1 MKKISI
7 LGSTGSIGQS
17 TLDVVRRNSDAF
29 DVIGLAEG
37 HDPAMLVKQIQEFK
51 PSLVSVRD
59 EGCAKELKGQLGEN
73 APEIT
78 FGIDGACQV
87 AAMDDAD
94 LVVSAIVGAIG
105 IRPTL
110 AAIDKGKTVALANK
124 ETLVAAGELVMK
136 RVREMNV
143 ALLPI
148 DSEHSAIFQSLV
160 GHKREGIAR
169 LVLTASGGPFRTTPK
184 EEFANITLEQA
195 LNHPRW
201 SMGAKIT
208 VDSASLMNKGLEVI
222 EAKWLFDMSPA
233 KVDVVV
239 HPQSIVHSLVEY
251 IDGCVVAELGEP
263 DMRAP
268 ISYALSY
275 PDRLPSGVGKLEL
288 DKIGTL
294 TFEKPDFEKFPALQL
309 AYDALEAGG
318 TMPATMNAANEVAV
332 AAFLDGKI
340 KFLDIP
346 RLVKS
351 TMEKHSPTSYST
363 VEDIIA
369 TDKRAR
375 ELTAEAITS
384 L

>member
-1 MKKISI
+1 
-7 LGSTGSIGQS
+7 
-17 TLDVVRRNSDAF
+17 
-29 DVIGLAEG
+29 
-37 HDPAMLVKQIQEFK
+37 MLF
-51 PSLVSVRD
+51 
-59 EGCAKELKGQLGEN
+59 
-73 APEIT
+73 
-78 FGIDGACQV
+78 
-87 AAMDDAD
+87 
-94 LVVSAIVGAIG
+94 
-105 IRPTL
+105 
-110 AAIDKGKTVALANK
+110 
-124 ETLVAAGELVMK
+124 
-136 RVREMNV
+136 RE
-143 ALLPI
+143 
-148 DSEHSAIFQSLV
+148 
-160 GHKREGIAR
+160 
-169 LVLTASGGPFRTTPK
+169 
-184 EEFANITLEQA
+184 ITLEQA

-208 VDSASLMNKGLEVI
+208 VDSATLMNKGLEVI
-222 EAKWLFDMSPA
+222 EARWLFDMPA
-233 KVDVVV
+233 SKVDIVV

-251 IDGCVVAELGEP
+251 VDGCVMAELGEP

-275 PDRLPSGVGKLEL
+275 PERLPSGVGKLEL

-309 AYDALEAGG
+309 AYDALDAGG

-346 RLVKS
+346 RLVRS
-351 TMEKHSPTSYST
+351 TMEKHSPISYAT

-375 ELTAEAITS
+375 EFTAEAITS

>member
-1 MKKISI
+1 MKKITI

-17 TLDVVRRNSDAF
+17 TLDVVRRNPDAF

-37 HDPAMLVKQIQEFK
+37 HDPALLIKQVQEFK
-51 PSLVSVRD
+51 PALVSVRD
-59 EGCAKELKGQLGEN
+59 EGIAQEIKGQLG
-73 APEIT
+73 ADCPEIT
-78 FGIDGACQV
+78 FGLDGACQV
-87 AAMDDAD
+87 AAMDAD

-110 AAIDKGKTVALANK
+110 AAIEKGTTVALANK

-136 RVREMNV
+136 RAREKGV

-160 GHKREGIAR
+160 GHQRAGISR
-169 LVLTASGGPFRTTPK
+169 LILTASGGPFRTSTK
-184 EEFANITLEQA
+184 DELEKVTVEQA

-222 EAKWLFDMSPA
+222 EARWLFDMPVS

-251 IDGCVVAELGEP
+251 VDGCVVAELGEP

-294 TFEKPDFEKFPALQL
+294 TFEKPDFDKFPALQL

-318 TMPATMNAANEVAV
+318 TMPATMNASNEIAV

-346 RLVKS
+346 RLVKK
-351 TMEKHSPTSYST
+351 TMEKHSPTSYTT
-363 VEDIIA
+363 VEEIIA

>member
-1 MKKISI
+1 MKKLSI

-17 TLDVVRRNSDAF
+17 TLDVVRHNADSF

-37 HDPAMLVKQIQEFK
+37 HDPAMLLKQIKEFK
-51 PSLVSVRD
+51 PALVSVRD
-59 EGCAKELKGQLGEN
+59 EGVATEIKGQLGDDC
-73 APEIT
+73 PEVV

-87 AAMDDAD
+87 AAMEDAD

-110 AAIDKGKTVALANK
+110 AAIEAGTTVALANK

-136 RVREMNV
+136 RAREKDV

-160 GHKREGIAR
+160 GHQRDGIAR
-169 LVLTASGGPFRTTPK
+169 LILTASGGPFRSSTK
-184 EEFANITLEQA
+184 EELEKVTVEQA

-222 EAKWLFDMSPA
+222 EARWLFDMPTS

-239 HPQSIVHSLVEY
+239 HPQSTVHSLVEY
-251 IDGCVVAELGEP
+251 VDGCVVAELGEP

-294 TFEKPDFEKFPALQL
+294 TFEKPDFDKFPSLRL

-346 RLVKS
+346 RLVRT
-351 TMEKHSPTSYST
+351 TMDKHEQTSYST

-375 ELTAEAITS
+375 ELTAEAITT

>member
-1 MKKISI
+1 MKKLSI

-17 TLDVVRRNSDAF
+17 TLDVIRRNPDAF

-37 HDPAMLVKQIQEFK
+37 HDPAMLVKQIEEFK
-51 PSLVSVRD
+51 PSFVSVRD
-59 EGCAKELKGQLGEN
+59 EGCAKELKGQLEGN
-73 APEIT
+73 CPEIT

-87 AAMDDAD
+87 AAMNDAD

-110 AAIDKGKTVALANK
+110 AAIEKGTTVALANK
-124 ETLVAAGELVMK
+124 ETLVAAGEFVMK
-136 RVREMNV
+136 RAREKNV

-160 GHKREGIAR
+160 GHQRAGIAR
-169 LVLTASGGPFRTTPK
+169 LILTASGGPFRTTPK
-184 EEFANITLEQA
+184 EELEQVTVEQA

-222 EAKWLFDMSPA
+222 EARWLFDMPA
-233 KVDVVV
+233 SKVDVVV

-251 IDGCVVAELGEP
+251 VDGCVVAELGEP

-294 TFEKPDFEKFPALQL
+294 TFEKPDFGKFPALQL
-309 AYDALEAGG
+309 AYDALDAGG

-351 TMEKHSPTSYST
+351 TMEKHSPTSYAT

-375 ELTAEAITS
+375 ELTAEAIAS

>member
-17 TLDVVRRNSDAF
+17 TLDVVRRNPDSF

-37 HDPAMLVKQIQEFK
+37 HDPAMLLQQIHEFK

-59 EGCAKELKGQLGEN
+59 EGCAKEIKGQLGDN
-73 APEIT
+73 CPEIV

-87 AAMDDAD
+87 ASMDDAD

-110 AAIDKGKTVALANK
+110 AAIESGTTVALANK

-136 RVREMNV
+136 RAKEKNV

-160 GHKREGIAR
+160 GHKREGISR

-184 EEFANITLEQA
+184 EELEKVTVEQA

-222 EAKWLFDMSPA
+222 EARWLFDMEPA
-233 KVDVVV
+233 RVDVVV

-275 PDRLPSGVGKLEL
+275 PDRLPSGVDKLEL

-294 TFEKPDFEKFPALQL
+294 TFEKPDYEKFPALRL

-318 TMPATMNAANEVAV
+318 TMPAIMNAANEVAV
-332 AAFLDGKI
+332 AAFLDGKV

-346 RLVKS
+346 RLVG
-351 TMEKHSPTSYST
+351 TAMNEHAPTSYTS
-363 VEDIIA
+363 VEEIIA
-369 TDKRAR
+369 ADKRAR
-375 ELTAEAITS
+375 ELTTEAIKS